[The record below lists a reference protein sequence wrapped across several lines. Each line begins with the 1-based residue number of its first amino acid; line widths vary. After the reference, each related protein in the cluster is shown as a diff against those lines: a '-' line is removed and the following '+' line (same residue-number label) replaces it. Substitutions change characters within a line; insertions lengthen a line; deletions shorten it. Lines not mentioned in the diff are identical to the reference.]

1 MRHTQKGY
9 IEGHFKTHI
18 EGLFIYKAHIEGLH
32 MRDTSVVQA
41 HLCSEISD
49 AFCPLENDSS
59 GRVLAAARVRDS
71 EKLRLLVRISSSIY
85 HISCIIYPISYTV
98 YHVSCIMYHV

>member
-71 EKLRLLVRISSSIY
+71 EKLRLLVRI
-85 HISCIIYPISYTV
+85 
-98 YHVSCIMYHV
+98 